1 MHAPRVFIS
10 MICALMVF
18 AVATYF
24 IHGSF
29 YTAFIQTLI
38 CLVIIQIGYFVG
50 VLFLVSREKKL
61 MRKTL
66 EFQREVSPAPEHS
79 AAENISSVP
88 RHHPKLTDI

>member
-10 MICALMVF
+10 MICALLVF
-18 AVATYF
+18 SVATYF

-38 CLVIIQIGYFVG
+38 CLVIIQVGYFAG
-50 VLFLVSREKKL
+50 VVFLVSREKKR

-66 EFQREVSPAPEHS
+66 EFQKNMQAANESS
-79 AAENISSVP
+79 AAENMAPVA
-88 RHHPKLTDI
+88 RHRPKLTDI